1 MKLSLEQIE
10 MRTKYQKP
18 WEIAERQINTQVN
31 SDKVILP
38 IIDIET
44 EVREQVEESVNW
56 NITSFLIRRVY

>member
-1 MKLSLEQIE
+1 MKLSLEQIK